1 MNQESIN
8 KIYPQI
14 IQVQGYV
21 EVEENNQYI
30 YIEEIEG
37 LARGCNTPSFK

>member
-8 KIYPQI
+8 KICPQI
-14 IQVQGYV
+14 IQVQGY
-21 EVEENNQYI
+21 VEENNQYI